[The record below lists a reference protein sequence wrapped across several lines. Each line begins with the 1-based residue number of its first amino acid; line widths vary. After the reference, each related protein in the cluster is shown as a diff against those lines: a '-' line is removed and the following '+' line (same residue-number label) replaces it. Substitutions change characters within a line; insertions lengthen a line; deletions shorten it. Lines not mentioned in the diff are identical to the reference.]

1 MVQTVSNQ
9 VMGSMVVALSD
20 KTIERAN
27 LIAERTGSLE
37 VGIAKAMML
46 EQLEAKL
53 AQNQLCHIIFV
64 KRDGSL
70 REMFCVQNAS
80 LYGKHVKGV
89 GHEHYGTKVVW
100 DVEKSEFRSFRLE
113 SLIKVFWENGEQSQS
128 PYI

>member
-1 MVQTVSNQ
+1 MNQVVSNQ

-53 AQNQLCHIIFV
+53 AENQLCRILFV

-70 REMFCVQNAS
+70 REMFCSTNPS
-80 LYGKHVKGV
+80 LCSKHVKGV
-89 GHEHYGTKVVW
+89 SREHYGTKVVF
-100 DVEKSEFRSFRLE
+100 DVEKGEFRSFRLE
-113 SLIKVFWENGEQSQS
+113 SIVKV
-128 PYI
+128 Y